1 MSHIRLTLRIIDVH
15 LHDRHHKF
23 HPLSRVALRQIA
35 GWTTVVAA
43 QALFLWMFFAAA
55 PLEQLAASGALGPS
69 DTVRGDAFSFAAA
82 WRHGMASNSPLY
94 MPGFFAVA
102 WVTWTFA
109 TSARRRDVSLF
120 AFGLA
125 VGVGL
130 ALAFA
135 PAGANRVIESYSA
148 HSGIQLTGS
157 VPLTSGVAIFSG
169 VYTLLTWTAF
179 VIGSRASLARR
190 SVRPL
195 LPVPF
200 LTVVLVLVRPWTVD
214 DFTSIWWQRVRDGQ
228 LVAIA
233 SVLLIPLVAWLLASR
248 VGRPPATASRSCAVR
263 L

>member
-1 MSHIRLTLRIIDVH
+1 MSHIRLTLRITGVH
-15 LHDRHHKF
+15 LHDRDLESR
-23 HPLSRVALRQIA
+23 PLSRAAVRRLAA
-35 GWTTVVAA
+35 WTTVVAA

-55 PLEQLAASGALGPS
+55 PLEQLAASGAIGAS
-69 DTVRGDAFSFAAA
+69 DAIRGDAFSFAAA

-102 WVTWTFA
+102 WASWTFA
-109 TSARRRDVSLF
+109 TFARRRDVSLF

-125 VGVGL
+125 MGVGL

-135 PAGANRVIESYSA
+135 PAGADRVIASYSA
-148 HSGIQLTGS
+148 HSGIRFSGS
-157 VPLTSGVAIFSG
+157 VPLPSGVAIFSG

-179 VIGSRASLARR
+179 VIGSRATLARR
-190 SVRPL
+190 SLRPL